1 MKEIHAA
8 LKKFQEQCPSLSK
21 SRTAGLGKFSYQYT
35 PLEEMLSVV
44 QPVLLKNDL
53 VLTQTFGCNEHG
65 QTLIV
70 THLIHK
76 SGEEIKGETPLF
88 LPNDMGSKPMFTY
101 GGSITYARRYAIKMI
116 LGIEPDMDMNTEEEL
131 PEQPVKPVKPVI
143 KETPKTQPVK
153 SDLKTVFLSKLKDP
167 KTDSKKVIA
176 MAEERHKEGKLS
188 KDDLTEIKLAA

>member
-116 LGIEPDMDMNTEEEL
+116 L
-131 PEQPVKPVKPVI
+131 
-143 KETPKTQPVK
+143 
-153 SDLKTVFLSKLKDP
+153 
-167 KTDSKKVIA
+167 
-176 MAEERHKEGKLS
+176 
-188 KDDLTEIKLAA
+188 

>member
-1 MKEIHAA
+1 MKELHAA

-76 SGEEIKGETPLF
+76 SGEELKGETPLF

-131 PEQPVKPVKPVI
+131 PNQLVKPVTKA
-143 KETPKTQPVK
+143 KTEPVK
-153 SDLKTVFLSKLKDP
+153 SDLKTVFLKKLKDP
-167 KTDSKKVIA
+167 DSDSEKIIA
-176 MAEERHKEGKLS
+176 MAEQRHKEGQLS
-188 KDDLTEIKLAA
+188 KDDLTEIKLAV

>member
-1 MKEIHAA
+1 MKELHAA

-76 SGEEIKGETPLF
+76 SGEELKGETPLF

-131 PEQPVKPVKPVI
+131 PNQPVKPVTKA
-143 KETPKTQPVK
+143 KTEPVK
-153 SDLKTVFLSKLKDP
+153 SDLKTVFLKKLKDP
-167 KTDSKKVIA
+167 DSDSEKIIA
-176 MAEERHKEGKLS
+176 MAEQRHKEGQLS
-188 KDDLTEIKLAA
+188 KDDLTEIKLAV